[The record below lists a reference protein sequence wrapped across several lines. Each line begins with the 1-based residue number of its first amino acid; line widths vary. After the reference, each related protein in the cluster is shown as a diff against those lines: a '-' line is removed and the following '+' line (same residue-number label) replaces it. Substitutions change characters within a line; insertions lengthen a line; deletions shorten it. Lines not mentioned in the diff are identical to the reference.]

1 MKGIV
6 AVDRHWGIGKDGA
19 LLYKS
24 KNDMELFK
32 RFTENKVVVM
42 GRKTFDSLPN
52 GEPLKNRMNIV
63 ISNTMS
69 LDKDNLFI
77 GDINSVNDKLKEYN
91 TDNIFIIGGS
101 SIYKKFMNRIDT
113 FYVTH
118 IEASRLDTGAIP
130 DTFMPNL
137 IFENFIPDRCLN
149 CKYNNKFWMHVCE
162 WKAAEAN
169 GPKAA
174 LYCDFLDEDP
184 VCIYSMNLVEWKS
197 IDSNKLDLNWKTK
210 NAIVK
215 SIGTY
220 AVNQP
225 ITDTEISQG
234 VWRSEIEL
242 SFITNPPN
250 SIRGLR
256 PVPTYIRVCGFGADA
271 VQSAYNL
278 RKSIGVLKNTLLK

>member
-6 AVDRHWGIGKDGA
+6 AVDRQWGIGKDGA

-77 GDINSVNDKLKEYN
+77 GNIDSVNDKLKEYN
-91 TDNIFIIGGS
+91 TDNIIIIGGS

-118 IEASRLDTGAIP
+118 IEVSRLDTGIIP

-137 IFENFIPDRCLN
+137 IFENFLPDRCFN
-149 CKYNNKFWMHVCE
+149 CKYNNKFLMHIDE

-184 VCIYSMNLVEWKS
+184 VCIYSMNLVDWKS
-197 IDSNKLDLNWKTK
+197 IDSNKLDLDDKEK
-210 NAIVK
+210 NVMAK
-215 SIGTY
+215 SLCSGDI
-220 AVNQP
+220 NQL

-234 VWRSEIEL
+234 VWRSEVKL
-242 SFITNPPN
+242 FFITNPPN
-250 SIRGLR
+250 TIRGLR
-256 PVPTYIRVCGFGADA
+256 PVPAYLRVCGFGANSE
-271 VQSAYNL
+271 QSSYNL
-278 RKSIGVLKNTLLK
+278 IKSIRVLKDTLLK

>member
-6 AVDRHWGIGKDGA
+6 AVDRHWGIGKDGV

-24 KNDMELFK
+24 KNDMKLFK

-91 TDNIFIIGGS
+91 TDNIIIIGGS

-118 IEASRLDTGAIP
+118 IEASRLDTGIIP

-137 IFENFIPDRCLN
+137 IFENFLPDRCFN
-149 CKYNNKFWMHVCE
+149 CKYDNKFWMHIDE

-184 VCIYSMNLVEWKS
+184 VCIYSMNLGEWKS
-197 IDSNKLDLNWKTK
+197 IDSNKLDLDGKAK
-210 NAIVK
+210 RVIAK
-215 SIGTY
+215 SLCSDII
-220 AVNQP
+220 NEL
-225 ITDTEISQG
+225 ITDAEISQG
-234 VWRSEIEL
+234 VWRSEVKL
-242 SFITNPPN
+242 FLVNNPPN

-256 PVPTYIRVCGFGADA
+256 PIPAYIRVCGFGANPE
-271 VQSAYNL
+271 QSEYNL
-278 RKSIGVLKNTLLK
+278 RKYIRILKDNLFK

>member
-32 RFTENKVVVM
+32 RYTENKVVVM

-77 GDINSVNDKLKEYN
+77 GNIDSVNDKLKEYN
-91 TDNIFIIGGS
+91 TDNIIIIGGS

-118 IEASRLDTGAIP
+118 IEASRLDTGIIP

-137 IFENFIPDRCLN
+137 IFENFLPDRCFN
-149 CKYNNKFWMHVCE
+149 CKYNNKFLMHIDE

-184 VCIYSMNLVEWKS
+184 VCIYSMNLVDWKS
-197 IDSNKLDLNWKTK
+197 IDSNKLNLDDKEK
-210 NAIVK
+210 NVMVK
-215 SIGTY
+215 SLCFGAI
-220 AVNQP
+220 NQL

-234 VWRSEIEL
+234 VWRSDVEL
-242 SFITNPPN
+242 FFTTNPPN
-250 SIRGLR
+250 TIRGLR
-256 PVPTYIRVCGFGADA
+256 PVPAYLRVCGFGANSE
-271 VQSAYNL
+271 QSSYNL
-278 RKSIGVLKNTLLK
+278 IKSIRVLKDTLLK